1 MVFSSWRAKVAAAL
15 LIGELG
21 LIPAYF
27 AKDAPRSGRAMHLT
41 LRTRLQPLKA
51 GTEWQEAT
59 LREDIS
65 TNEAA
70 IIICD
75 MWDNHWCAGAAKRVV
90 VLAKKMVPVLDA
102 ARGHGIVIIHA
113 PSETMDFYKDFAQR
127 KRMLEIPKVDPPPIV
142 NIARPPLPIDDSDGG
157 CDTTPPDTEH
167 TAWKHENSIISI
179 HDGDFIS
186 DDGNEV
192 YSLLQQRGIKNLFV
206 MGVHTN
212 MCILNRT
219 FAIRHMTER
228 GIRCI
233 LVRDLTDSLYNPK
246 DAPHV
251 SHEAGTE
258 LVIEYIEQN
267 YCPTVLS
274 RDLVSALRGSAT
286 ASRN

>member
-1 MVFSSWRAKVAAAL
+1 M
-15 LIGELG
+15 
-21 LIPAYF
+21 
-27 AKDAPRSGRAMHLT
+27 
-41 LRTRLQPLKA
+41 
-51 GTEWQEAT
+51 
-59 LREDIS
+59 
-65 TNEAA
+65 
-70 IIICD
+70 C
-75 MWDNHWCAGAAKRVV
+75 
-90 VLAKKMVPVLDA
+90 
-102 ARGHGIVIIHA
+102 
-113 PSETMDFYKDFAQR
+113 
-127 KRMLEIPKVDPPPIV
+127 
-142 NIARPPLPIDDSDGG
+142 
-157 CDTTPPDTEH
+157 
-167 TAWKHENSIISI
+167 
-179 HDGDFIS
+179 
-186 DDGNEV
+186 
-192 YSLLQQRGIKNLFV
+192 SLLPERGNKNLFG

-286 ASRN
+286 ASRNYWKRMVGKIREFILIRSRNQ